1 MIVASRSLDDLAA
14 PVRAAA
20 LAMLA
25 KCQTAGIDL
34 LIYCTLR
41 SNAEQAQLYAQGR
54 TKPGVVVTNAK
65 PGQSMHNPDTNGQAW
80 AFDAVPLVSG
90 KAAWDD
96 VAMVDKM
103 GTIGEACGLEWAGRW
118 RGPLR
123 ERVHFQMPRGAA
135 V

>member
-1 MIVASRSLDDLAA
+1 MASRSLEDLAA
-14 PVRAAA
+14 PVKSAA

-25 KCQTAGIDL
+25 RCRAAGL
-34 LIYCTLR
+34 EVLIYCTLR
-41 SNAEQAQLYAQGR
+41 SNDEQAALYAQGR
-54 TKPGVVVTNAK
+54 TKPGPVLTNAG
-65 PGQSMHNPDTNGQAW
+65 PGRSMHNPDGQGRAW

-96 VAMVDKM
+96 VVMVTKM
-103 GTIGEACGLEWAGRW
+103 GEIGEACGLEWAGSW

-135 V
+135 A